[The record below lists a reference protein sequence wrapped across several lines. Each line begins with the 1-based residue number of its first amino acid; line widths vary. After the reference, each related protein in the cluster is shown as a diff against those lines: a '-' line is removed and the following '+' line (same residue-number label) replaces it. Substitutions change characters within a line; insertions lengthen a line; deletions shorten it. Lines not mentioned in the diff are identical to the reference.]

1 MIFVL
6 DSGNTH
12 TVLGVFSEGK
22 LTYEWRI
29 KTDRH
34 KTEDELGIL
43 IKSLFDSKG
52 IAFNDIKGLIIS
64 SVVPPLVDALER
76 MSYKYFDLKPLIIG
90 RKDTRLQLAMNYPYP
105 KEVGADRIVNAVA
118 AIEKYGA
125 PLIVVDLGTATTYCY
140 INEEKAYS
148 GGLITPGISIS

>member
-34 KTEDELGIL
+34 KTEDEFGIL

-76 MSYKYFDLKPLIIG
+76 MSYKYFDLKI
-90 RKDTRLQLAMNYPYP
+90 
-105 KEVGADRIVNAVA
+105 
-118 AIEKYGA
+118 
-125 PLIVVDLGTATTYCY
+125 
-140 INEEKAYS
+140 
-148 GGLITPGISIS
+148 